1 MVDLVVKAGLAE
13 TLSGSCLFTVVAPDN
28 ESFAKLPTDLMATIT
43 GDVELLKRI
52 LLFHVVSGV
61 AVMRKDIGYS
71 YCGRVSSYCQFLPP
85 VQVL

>member
-61 AVMRKDIGYS
+61 AVMRKNIGCS
-71 YCGRVSSYCQFLPP
+71 YCGRVSLNCQFLPP